1 MTRSKKFFKTSEK
14 ILLLIFSIIGMITS
28 SILLYA
34 TYIIESL
41 PPGCYL
47 NQEIIP
53 GISIDCIKVFSSE
66 HSSIFSIPFVVL
78 AFVYFAIDI
87 LLNYLL
93 ILRRS
98 NFLKNL
104 IFVFRTIGIIFIPYL
119 IYLEFFVINSL
130 CIYCTVMQ
138 LMILVN
144 FVYFFKLRRNLWIQ
158 NSSKFIYFPNF

>member
-1 MTRSKKFFKTSEK
+1 MTRRKKSFKLSEK
-14 ILLLIFSIIGMITS
+14 LLLLIPSIVGFVTS
-28 SILLYA
+28 SIFLYA
-34 TYIIESL
+34 VYVIESL

-47 NQEIIP
+47 NQEILP

-66 HSSIFSIPFVVL
+66 YSSIFSIPFVVL

-87 LLNYLL
+87 ILNYLL
-93 ILRRS
+93 ILRRN

-104 IFVFRTIGIIFIPYL
+104 IFTLRAIGIVFIPYL

-130 CIYCTVMQ
+130 CIYCTIMQ

-144 FVYFFKLRRNLWIQ
+144 FVSFFKLRRNL
-158 NSSKFIYFPNF
+158 

>member
-1 MTRSKKFFKTSEK
+1 MTRRKKSFKLSEK
-14 ILLLIFSIIGMITS
+14 LLLLIPSIVGFVTS
-28 SILLYA
+28 SIFLYA

-47 NQEIIP
+47 NQEILP

-66 HSSIFSIPFVVL
+66 YSSIFSIPFVVL

-87 LLNYLL
+87 ILNYLL
-93 ILRRS
+93 ILRRN

-104 IFVFRTIGIIFIPYL
+104 IFTLRSIGIVFIPYL

-130 CIYCTVMQ
+130 CIYCTIMQ

-144 FVYFFKLRRNLWIQ
+144 FVYFFKLRRNL
-158 NSSKFIYFPNF
+158 

>member
-1 MTRSKKFFKTSEK
+1 MARRKKFFKISK
-14 ILLLIFSIIGMITS
+14 KLLLLIPSIVGLITS

-34 TYIIESL
+34 IYIIESL

-47 NQEIIP
+47 NQEFLP

-66 HSSIFSIPFVVL
+66 YSSIFSIPFVIL
-78 AFVYFAIDI
+78 AFVYFAIDVI
-87 LLNYLL
+87 LNYLL

-104 IFVFRTIGIIFIPYL
+104 IFVFRAIGIVFIPYL

-130 CIYCTVMQ
+130 CIYCTIMQ

-144 FVYFFKLRRNLWIQ
+144 FIYFFKLRRNL
-158 NSSKFIYFPNF
+158 